1 MQPWIS
7 ALLIRETE
15 IQIKLEFGNVG
26 FWGEGKIGV
35 LEEKPLGA
43 GTSSQRSNSNSYVT
57 SGLPELLSSSNV
69 YEREVCM
76 KPTQNMS

>member
-15 IQIKLEFGNVG
+15 IQIKLEFGN
-26 FWGEGKIGV
+26 FWGEGKTGV